1 MNSFPTVLV
10 IIVTWN
16 KKSYVVDLLQSLQ
29 RLTYPVQQLDVL
41 VVDNASSDGTS
52 EVLKRDFPGI
62 HVIENRE
69 NLGGTGGFNT
79 GLRYA
84 FAQPEGKYDYLW
96 LLDND
101 VQVHRNA
108 LAELVALLESEQ
120 DAAVAGSTMMQLTSP
135 WRINEMGAFV
145 DLHRGRLLLNRH
157 REDVP
162 GLEGKK
168 LEELHNM
175 DIDLS
180 EYLEDCRPSMD
191 VEYIA
196 AASLLIRSRVAREAG
211 VWDDYF
217 IHYDDVDWCL
227 RIARMGHRILVSA
240 RSLIWHLPAEY
251 KVPTWI
257 LYYDNRNVQYLLEK
271 HAPKNVRGL
280 RRWIRKKSLYYMLL
294 GKNDLARLHL
304 EALADYRQRRTGKK
318 DIALDNCYFSRAHV
332 EELLHNDGIR
342 RVLIPWTVDLEKS
355 GLHDII
361 AAAMKKRSD
370 LRVDCLVPPL
380 FVEVALLCRLNGT
393 GLIQLPGGKGTRWF
407 NYIKLYNTYD
417 LVFQSDYQPILPL
430 NLAAKKILY
439 VNYEGVGLRH
449 RPTTKNIVR
458 FIWSIGANGAV
469 MADNTKI

>member
-1 MNSFPTVLV
+1 MSASPTVLV

-16 KKSYVVDLLQSLQ
+16 KKAYVVDLLQSLQ
-29 RLTYPVQQLDVL
+29 RLSYPVERLDVV
-41 VVDNASSDGTS
+41 VVDNASSDGTA
-52 EVLKRDFPGI
+52 EVLKRDFPVV
-62 HVIENRE
+62 HVIENSE

-79 GLRYA
+79 GLQYA

-108 LAELVALLESEQ
+108 LAELVTILEPEQ
-120 DAAVAGSTMMQLTSP
+120 DVAVAGSTMMQLTTP

-145 DLHRGRLLLNRH
+145 DLHRGSLLLNRH

-162 GLEGKK
+162 GLKGRS
-168 LEELHNM
+168 LEELHGM

-180 EYLEDCRPSMD
+180 GYLEDCRPSMD

-196 AASLLIRSRVAREAG
+196 AASLLIRSWVAREAG
-211 VWDDYF
+211 IWDDYF
-217 IHYDDVDWCL
+217 IHYDDVEWCL
-227 RIARMGHRILVSA
+227 RIARMGHRIMVSA

-271 HAPKNVRGL
+271 HAPENVPGL

-304 EALADYRQRRTGKK
+304 EALEDYRRRKTGRK
-318 DIALDNCYFSRAHV
+318 DIVLDNCYFPTAHLQ
-332 EELLHNDGIR
+332 EILHNDGIR
-342 RVLIPWTVDLEKS
+342 RVLIPWTVDLDKS
-355 GLHDII
+355 GLHDIV

-370 LRVDCLVPPL
+370 LRVDFLVAPR
-380 FVEVALLCRLNGT
+380 FVEDAPGCQIKGAGLVQAPASRLKR
-393 GLIQLPGGKGTRWF
+393 LF
-407 NYIKLYNTYD
+407 NYLKLYNHYD
-417 LVFQSDYQPILPL
+417 LVLQSDYQPILPL
-430 NLAAKKILY
+430 NAAAERILY
-439 VNYEGVGLRH
+439 VNYERVSLRD
-449 RPTTKNIVR
+449 RPGMKNIVA
-458 FIWSIGANGAV
+458 FTQQQVGIS
-469 MADNTKI
+469 

>member
-1 MNSFPTVLV
+1 
-10 IIVTWN
+10 
-16 KKSYVVDLLQSLQ
+16 
-29 RLTYPVQQLDVL
+29 
-41 VVDNASSDGTS
+41 
-52 EVLKRDFPGI
+52 
-62 HVIENRE
+62 HVIENSE

-108 LAELVALLESEQ
+108 LTELVTLLETEP
-120 DAAVAGSTMMQLTSP
+120 DAAVAGSTMMQLTTP

-162 GLEGKK
+162 GLEGKT

-180 EYLEDCRPSMD
+180 DNLEDCRPSMD

-196 AASLLIRSRVAREAG
+196 AASLLIRSRIAREAG
-211 VWDDYF
+211 LWDDYF
-217 IHYDDVDWCL
+217 IHYDDVEWCL

-240 RSLIWHLPAEY
+240 CSLIWHLPAEY

-271 HAPKNVRGL
+271 HAPENVRGL

-304 EALADYRQRRTGKK
+304 EALEDYRQRKTGKK
-318 DIALDNCYFSRAHV
+318 DIVLDGCYFPPAHV
-332 EELLHNDGIR
+332 QELLHNDGVR
-342 RVLIPWTVDLEKS
+342 RVLIPWTVDLVKS
-355 GLHDII
+355 GLHDIV

-370 LRVDCLVPPL
+370 LRVDCLVAPP
-380 FVEVALLCRLNGT
+380 FVEDGMKCLLDGT
-393 GLIQLPGGKGTRWF
+393 DSVQVSAGKGRRWF
-407 NYIKLYNTYD
+407 NYVKMYNHYD

-430 NLAAKKILY
+430 NLAAEKILY
-439 VNYEGVGLRH
+439 VNYEGVSLRH

-458 FIWSIGANGAV
+458 SIRSIGANGAV
-469 MADNTKI
+469 MAVNGKI

>member
-1 MNSFPTVLV
+1 MSASPTVLV

-16 KKSYVVDLLQSLQ
+16 KKAYVVDLLQSLQ
-29 RLTYPVQQLDVL
+29 NLRYPSERLDVV
-41 VVDNASSDGTS
+41 VVDNASSDGTA
-52 EVLKRDFPGI
+52 EVLQRDFPGI
-62 HVIENRE
+62 HVIENSE

-108 LAELVALLESEQ
+108 LTELVTLLESEQ
-120 DAAVAGSTMMQLTSP
+120 DAAVAGSTMMQLTTP
-135 WRINEMGAFV
+135 WRINEMGSFV

-162 GLEGKK
+162 GLEGKP
-168 LEELHNM
+168 LEELHSM

-180 EYLEDCRPSMD
+180 GYLEDCRPSMD

-211 VWDDYF
+211 LWDDYF
-217 IHYDDVDWCL
+217 IHYDDVEWCL
-227 RIARMGHRILVSA
+227 RIARTGHRILVSA

-271 HAPKNVRGL
+271 HAPENVRGL
-280 RRWIRKKSLYYMLL
+280 RRWIRKKALYYMLL

-304 EALADYRQRRTGKK
+304 EALKDYRQRKTGRK
-318 DIALDNCYFSRAHV
+318 DIVLDNCYFPPAHV
-332 EELLHNDGIR
+332 EELLHSDGIR
-342 RVLIPWTVDLEKS
+342 RILIPWTVDLDKS
-355 GLHDII
+355 GLHDIV

-370 LRVDCLVPPL
+370 LRVDCLEPPP
-380 FVEVALLCRLNGT
+380 FVEDAPGCRIHGAGSVRT
-393 GLIQLPGGKGTRWF
+393 PAGRMKRW
-407 NYIKLYNTYD
+407 YSYLRRYNHYD
-417 LVFQSDYQPILPL
+417 LLLQSDYQPILPL
-430 NLAAKKILY
+430 TAAAERTLY
-439 VNYEGVGLRH
+439 VNYEGVSLRDRPGL
-449 RPTTKNIVR
+449 KNILAFTQQQVGE
-458 FIWSIGANGAV
+458 S
-469 MADNTKI
+469 